1 MLCLR
6 HPQIRIKKSEESL
19 LSNDFENAD
28 VEGFLPHEQRLTQ
41 SAVRM
46 ADVAN
51 LPPPADPH
59 KKSRKKACYI
69 LLLQKFA
76 SLRAA
81 SSSGKCARYSVSILY
96 ASSNSPMYSA
106 HTALLKVAAC
116 PVIVPSKTAYSENA
130 S

>member
-1 MLCLR
+1 M
-6 HPQIRIKKSEESL
+6 

-59 KKSRKKACYI
+59 KKVGRKLAFER
-69 LLLQKFA
+69 L
-76 SLRAA
+76 
-81 SSSGKCARYSVSILY
+81 
-96 ASSNSPMYSA
+96 
-106 HTALLKVAAC
+106 
-116 PVIVPSKTAYSENA
+116 
-130 S
+130 